1 MKPEL
6 ETILPEFGEAIRPHI
21 YSYVTANK
29 HATARQVLFMA
40 GSPAAGKTE
49 LLNRLIEQHGLTNI
63 VRIDADDFRWWFP
76 YYNEENSTEY
86 QKPASK
92 MVDFIYKKALSE
104 GYPIVMDSTFSS
116 IGIAEQNFDR
126 ALRAGY
132 QVMLNYVYFDPTH
145 AWVYAQA
152 RSRKVPLEVL
162 KKNFFKSRETI
173 EHMLT
178 KYAGQFTLNVYHRR
192 EDPENVGQFL
202 VDYTSNVTLA
212 TWTTSHHCPYSD
224 VSDLAHIGV

>member
-6 ETILPEFGEAIRPHI
+6 ETILPEFGEAIRPHV

-29 HATARQVLFMA
+29 HATAKQVLFMA

-76 YYNEENSTEY
+76 YYNEENSVEY

-192 EDPENVGQFL
+192 VEPENVGQFL
-202 VDYTSNVTLA
+202 VDYTSNVSLA

>member
-1 MKPEL
+1 MKQEL
-6 ETILPEFGEAIRPHI
+6 ETILPEFGEAIRPHV

-29 HATARQVLFMA
+29 HANAKHVVFMA

-49 LLNRLIEQHGLTNI
+49 LLNRLIEKHGLKNI

-76 YYNEENSTEY
+76 YYNEENSIEY

-92 MVDFIYKKALSE
+92 MVDFIYKKALEE

-116 IGIAEQNFDR
+116 KSIAEQNFDR
-126 ALRAGY
+126 ALKAGY
-132 QVMLNYVYFDPTH
+132 QVMLNYVYFDPTY

-152 RSRKVPLEVL
+152 RARKVPLDIL
-162 KKNFFKSRETI
+162 KVNFFRSRDTI
-173 EHMLT
+173 EYMLD
-178 KYAGQFTLNVYHRR
+178 KYAGQFTLNVYHRFA
-192 EDPENVGQFL
+192 DPENEGQFK
-202 VDYTSNVTLA
+202 VVYTSNVTLE
-212 TWTTSHHCPYSD
+212 TWNTSHHCPYSH